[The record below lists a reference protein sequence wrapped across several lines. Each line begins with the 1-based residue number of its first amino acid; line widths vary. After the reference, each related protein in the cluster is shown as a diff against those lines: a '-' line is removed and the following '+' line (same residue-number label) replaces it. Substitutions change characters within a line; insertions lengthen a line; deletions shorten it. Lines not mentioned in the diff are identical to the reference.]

1 MAVVSQSV
9 QSVLLQ
15 TAVVAAQSVGG
26 PPVALHPAAG
36 SAGHLQV
43 AVAQP
48 AQVAG
53 YSVWHLA
60 AGHFALVLVGPPA
73 E

>member
-1 MAVVSQSV
+1 MSKQRIGVGQGFVV
-9 QSVLLQ
+9 
-15 TAVVAAQSVGG
+15 
-26 PPVALHPAAG
+26 

-43 AVAQP
+43 AVVQP